1 MERSLR
7 RGKRMADVSAYTLVS
22 GKTGEY
28 VPVIKS
34 ILIVINSKN
43 RTQEYDG
50 CKTATDKSI
59 EV

>member
-1 MERSLR
+1 MR